1 MGFFGDMW
9 QGVKNFGNAM
19 NPIQMA
25 QDFMSDPL
33 GSMASTMTGGAG
45 MLVNAISG
53 SSDAKTWEETPW
65 YDRLATTIKAKG
77 QSLLNT
83 PLEWLGL
90 DEYKNTSAQ
99 DRINELKYKEGENA
113 VGNFDAGLSVPLG
126 QEKQGQE
133 APQGGF
139 ASGQEGSLGRAIAL
153 ENDPVLDLPNDN
165 FNNFSF

>member
-65 YDRLATTIKAKG
+65 YDRLATTIKAKRHQQG
-77 QSLLNT
+77 KKKRWPRSAIKKRGRIKNNKERWLN
-83 PLEWLGL
+83 G
-90 DEYKNTSAQ
+90 S
-99 DRINELKYKEGENA
+99 I
-113 VGNFDAGLSVPLG
+113 DA
-126 QEKQGQE
+126 
-133 APQGGF
+133 
-139 ASGQEGSLGRAIAL
+139 
-153 ENDPVLDLPNDN
+153 
-165 FNNFSF
+165 